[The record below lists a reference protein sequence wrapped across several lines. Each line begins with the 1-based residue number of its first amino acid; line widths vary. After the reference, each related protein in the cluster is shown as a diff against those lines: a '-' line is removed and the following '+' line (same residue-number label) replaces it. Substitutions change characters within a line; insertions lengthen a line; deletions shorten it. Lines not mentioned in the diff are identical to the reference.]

1 MTGAKGKCA
10 PMLFVATV
18 CQDNGGVSP
27 VQHAESGNIMLQSG
41 CVVGDGMHLVGC
53 PAASMF

>member
-1 MTGAKGKCA
+1 
-10 PMLFVATV
+10 MLFVATV

-53 PAASMF
+53 PVASMF